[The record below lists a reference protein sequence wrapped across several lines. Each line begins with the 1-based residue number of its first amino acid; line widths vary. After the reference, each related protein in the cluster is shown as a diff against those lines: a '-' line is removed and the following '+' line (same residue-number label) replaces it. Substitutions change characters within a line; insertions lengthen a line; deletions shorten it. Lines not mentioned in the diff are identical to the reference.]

1 MKRSELEELL
11 IGKKGDDSKNGIDTG
26 FKDEYGNKIGID
38 SFASFLDTEEKFP
51 TNGEIRSH
59 FKVKEYDPDK
69 KKDKS
74 ESDKKE
80 NRLKSSDIK
89 RELFPREGKSL
100 KESFSLSHDFFDDKD
115 FNNDYMFVGLN
126 AAFRSGK
133 ESYSNWKNF
142 HDTSLSA
149 NTYKLYIQ
157 INADEEINPKN
168 RFNGCYITDI
178 IKSVIDSNSGHVIR
192 NLFITSNEDISF
204 FNHPE
209 STPVL
214 DAKRVGKLAL
224 FQCQDEKA
232 LVTDMLKKM
241 ADDYKKGE
249 REYSEGR
256 YQLKEHKKLDDEELK
271 ILSENNRDN
280 LDKSL
285 DIFISEC
292 LAVRPKQLVVFGG
305 GASTVIDKMID
316 SQYFKDKLDN
326 IYRTTNLPTDFDVL
340 DLLSHRKCE
349 VTHYSKR
356 MNFEDWFNTKPQ
368 ELSDELKKLKEKE
381 ELRQ

>member
-1 MKRSELEELL
+1 MKRSKAEVRDELL
-11 IGKKGDDSKNGIDTG
+11 NIDTG
-26 FKDEYGNKIGID
+26 FKDENGKKIRVD

-51 TNGEIRSH
+51 SNKTIRNH
-59 FKVKEYDPDK
+59 FNVKEYDPDK
-69 KKDKS
+69 KKNKT
-74 ESDKKE
+74 ESDNAE
-80 NRLKSSDIK
+80 NQLKSNDIK
-89 RELFPREGKSL
+89 RELFPSKGNKL
-100 KESFSLSHDFFDDKD
+100 KESFSLPNDFFDDKD

-133 ESYSNWKNF
+133 KNYSNWKNF

-157 INADEEINPKN
+157 INADKGINPDD
-168 RFNGCYITDI
+168 RFRGCYITDI
-178 IKSVIDSNSGHVIR
+178 IKSVIDSNSGHVMR
-192 NLFITSNEDISF
+192 NLFITGNEDISF

-224 FQCQDEKA
+224 FQCQDEKT
-232 LVTDMLKKM
+232 LVNDMLDRM
-241 ADDYKKGE
+241 TDDYKKGK
-249 REYSEGR
+249 RGYSEKR
-256 YQLKEHKKLDDEELK
+256 YQLKEVKKLDDEELK
-271 ILSENNRDN
+271 TLSEDNREN

-292 LAVRPKQLVVFGG
+292 LAIRPKQLVVFGG
-305 GASTVIDKMID
+305 SASTIIDKMVK
-316 SQYFKDKLDN
+316 SQYLKDKLHN

-340 DLLSHRKCE
+340 DLLSNRKCE

-368 ELSDELKKLKEKE
+368 ELSDSLKELKEKE
-381 ELRQ
+381 LSD